1 MIAIKIKTKIPNRKA
16 KHIAMGEIDYRD
28 DRGKQIIMRYL
39 ELIKMRMRPR

>member
-28 DRGKQIIMRYL
+28 DRGKQSVMSLCFCFDWR
-39 ELIKMRMRPR
+39 

>member
-28 DRGKQIIMRYL
+28 DRGKTERRCVMSLCFCFDWR
-39 ELIKMRMRPR
+39 